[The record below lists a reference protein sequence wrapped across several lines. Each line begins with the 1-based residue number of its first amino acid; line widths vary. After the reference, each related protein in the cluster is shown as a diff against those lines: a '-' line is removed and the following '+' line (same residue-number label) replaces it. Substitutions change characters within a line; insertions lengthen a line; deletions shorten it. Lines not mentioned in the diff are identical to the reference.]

1 MRPTSNLNRRE
12 FLKAFSTAGT
22 GLLLGVYLSAC
33 DEALPESPT
42 AIPSFTPTIEP
53 TSTIEPTETPGPN
66 PTPNPEA
73 SFEASLFLSVD
84 GRGLVTLYLPKIE
97 MGQGTLTSLSMVAA
111 DELDVDLSQVQV
123 ELSPIDPAYGKL
135 RTAGSDSIQDYFSLI
150 SQTGSIARAMLVSA
164 AARLWEVPY
173 ETCRTEDGSVFHD
186 QSEAELT
193 YAQLV
198 ETAAEIS
205 IPDVVGIAER
215 KDAGEYKII
224 GQPIGHMDC
233 QEIVDGS
240 AIYGMD
246 VNLPDMSYA
255 TVARCPV
262 VRGNVA
268 AFNADQALAVPGV
281 QQVFEIDSGVA
292 VVADSTWAAM
302 QGQRALEIT
311 WDEGRH
317 ASLSTADL
325 RESYLAELGIPE
337 SFGNEEKSGVLE
349 AVYEVPFFAH
359 APPEPMNCVA
369 DVRPGSCQ
377 VWAPTQ
383 ELERAMRSARSVTGL
398 PQDAIQIHVPRIGGG
413 FGRRL
418 QVDYVEQAVEIS
430 MKAGVPVK
438 VTWRREEDIQQGYFH
453 PFSLHHAKADLGD
466 PGVPRITS
474 QTHDSWD
481 ELTYAWRS
489 VTNFTDAFV
498 QECFI
503 DEMAAALD
511 RDPLELR
518 LAIEPPSLH
527 SVLELAASKAGWGAS
542 LPPGRGRGI
551 ACWSTWGVT
560 PVAQVAE
567 VFVSS
572 EGEVRV
578 ERVVCAIDPGLVIN
592 PDMVAAQMEGGI
604 VWGLTAAL
612 KESIEFE
619 NGRVQQSNFD
629 DYPLLRFDEMPL
641 IEVHLIES
649 RDRPT
654 GVGEMGVPPAAPA
667 IFNAIYNA
675 TDQRI
680 RRMPLRPGDLQNS

>member
-1 MRPTSNLNRRE
+1 
-12 FLKAFSTAGT
+12 
-22 GLLLGVYLSAC
+22 
-33 DEALPESPT
+33 
-42 AIPSFTPTIEP
+42 
-53 TSTIEPTETPGPN
+53 
-66 PTPNPEA
+66 
-73 SFEASLFLSVD
+73 
-84 GRGLVTLYLPKIE
+84 
-97 MGQGTLTSLSMVAA
+97 
-111 DELDVDLSQVQV
+111 
-123 ELSPIDPAYGKL
+123 
-135 RTAGSDSIQDYFSLI
+135 
-150 SQTGSIARAMLVSA
+150 
-164 AARLWEVPY
+164 
-173 ETCRTEDGSVFHD
+173 
-186 QSEAELT
+186 
-193 YAQLV
+193 
-198 ETAAEIS
+198 
-205 IPDVVGIAER
+205 
-215 KDAGEYKII
+215 
-224 GQPIGHMDC
+224 
-233 QEIVDGS
+233 
-240 AIYGMD
+240 
-246 VNLPDMSYA
+246 
-255 TVARCPV
+255 
-262 VRGNVA
+262 
-268 AFNADQALAVPGV
+268 
-281 QQVFEIDSGVA
+281 
-292 VVADSTWAAM
+292 
-302 QGQRALEIT
+302 
-311 WDEGRH
+311 
-317 ASLSTADL
+317 
-325 RESYLAELGIPE
+325 
-337 SFGNEEKSGVLE
+337 
-349 AVYEVPFFAH
+349 
-359 APPEPMNCVA
+359 
-369 DVRPGSCQ
+369 
-377 VWAPTQ
+377 
-383 ELERAMRSARSVTGL
+383 
-398 PQDAIQIHVPRIGGG
+398 
-413 FGRRL
+413 
-418 QVDYVEQAVEIS
+418 
-430 MKAGVPVK
+430 
-438 VTWRREEDIQQGYFH
+438 
-453 PFSLHHAKADLGD
+453 
-466 PGVPRITS
+466 
-474 QTHDSWD
+474 
-481 ELTYAWRS
+481 

-612 KESIEFE
+612 KAPIEFE